1 MQLTHDPDP
10 SQKNVDYGVDVKGSR
25 EVTPSRADTLQPKS
39 ANKHQND
46 NDVVKVR
53 SSYRDAKSTFM
64 HNSPFKQSFLKAED
78 R

>member
-1 MQLTHDPDP
+1 MELTHDP
-10 SQKNVDYGVDVKGSR
+10 SQNVDYGVDVKGSR
-25 EVTPSRADTLQPKS
+25 EVTPSRADTLQPIS
-39 ANKHQND
+39 ANKHQNE

-64 HNSPFKQSFLKAED
+64 HNSPFKQRSLLAEE